1 MHHLF
6 EIENAGTKQKTSV
19 ADPWHFGTDPDADTD
34 PWIRTSDYWIQMQI
48 REAQKHTDP
57 TDPDLDAD
65 SEHWYIY
72 IILQR

>member
-1 MHHLF
+1 MLT
-6 EIENAGTKQKTSV
+6 IR
-19 ADPWHFGTDPDADTD
+19 DILGTDPDADPD
-34 PWIRTSDYWIQMQI
+34 PLIPISDKQIRMRI

-57 TDPDLDAD
+57 TGLDPD